1 MLAHQHGQLLNY
13 SNLANSIGMSV
24 PTISNAVYF
33 LEEAMLIRTLQPWHT
48 NARKRLV
55 KTPKVYIRDTG
66 MLHHLL
72 FLNDFEQLMGH
83 PQAGN
88 SWEGFV
94 IQQIFAQLPSFLQP
108 YFYRSQ
114 DGAEIDLVLV
124 KGFDVMAA
132 IEIKLSNSPQL
143 NRGNTEAT
151 NVLQPKH
158 KFIIT
163 PDADTYPVK
172 DGWLVCNL
180 NAFLEKELK
189 ALK

>member
-72 FLNDFEQLMGH
+72 FLNDFD
-83 PQAGN
+83 
-88 SWEGFV
+88 